1 MADAWTKDQDVLLQQ
16 MLLKHPATL
25 EKNERWRLI
34 SEGVP
39 GRSKKECAQ
48 RFNAIREVVVRQQGS
63 SDGRDGNDGGDKI
76 QSVSEEVPASAT
88 DKRGDVEINEPV
100 QDTTIRG
107 DDISKTRNS
116 GEPRIPNQR
125 QELPKSNDGKDNS
138 DANPTKRS
146 RNRTRRVE
154 DGGDECGH
162 DVDPDAA
169 EFISKAIATVSMDDS
184 STTNATA
191 NNGIGVKHKTIAIN
205 RNDNV
210 AAQGGD
216 KVVVQK
222 QRGKKKSAVTSN
234 VTSTQQQQQ
243 QPKQQQS
250 TNADKKKNKK
260 KKGNDRYPWRKSIP
274 VGLDDP
280 ISLEPLNKLPY
291 PPFAVVVEPPYIPI
305 RPGMWPPLPPD
316 TRPITSTVT
325 SNTTI
330 TDNKDKKEREMAV
343 LREQWGDKKVS
354 AILPKIKENERS
366 NDIIINSENSNIYG
380 RQVNLFDGRVL
391 AYYLV
396 STLQF
401 IDPFNRRDLTRG
413 ELQALDAYL
422 AYHRLGKARVVEA
435 YDCKGVTLSTA
446 GRAAQSATGRA
457 EILQQEAAAI
467 LGSFFT
473 RGGGGGGG
481 DQSNNERP
489 EPVTNSF
496 QRIYAAQQGGS
507 SRNNIQQGPPAL
519 HDVGIYEGE
528 GGGLLVI
535 DDDLN
540 PGLRSGIVETG
551 GSYSAHTNIA
561 ETHSHVAQIRDA
573 AFPSLSQ
580 VVMSVDAG
588 DAATRK
594 GPPQPSGTSKSLS
607 KIAKIVKKT
616 DLKQTERMIKAREDA
631 ERRANRMTF
640 FSPNSGTPAPSL
652 SSNITL
658 PTNPLPPSEAVL
670 ERNRNMAMALGVAP
684 STVRSAPTPGW
695 ARPVS
700 QTQSAVSVVDLGA
713 EFEKELDMNAVAN
726 YPDALLLEAKDR
738 MVELLKLE
746 SKWKKFLVDDKAA
759 SCSLKPM
766 NRPMRQFVHEYSD
779 FWKLHTESFD
789 PEGKRYIYCA
799 KLDDTCAPNPLLSE
813 AARKWRGHTT
823 TAPSGPN
830 SVSVDL
836 SLLPTGP
843 APKSSSS
850 AAIDGWRD
858 EQRVP
863 LKLAPRTLDGAKY
876 VPDSSMGGLTRTSS
890 TQLLSM
896 TSKRP
901 QPTRFT
907 ALHEKERPKMQLV
920 PRSIPTWDELEKRN
934 ISQSEWNDMTL
945 DQQEVILLE
954 MEEEERRKALQR
966 QRDQEKE
973 EVRVHRKM
981 NKSKKKQGTEEK
993 KQAILMSAFDS
1004 SDEEDNSSDSE
1015 WSEGVVAFNGSDDE

>member
-1 MADAWTKDQDVLLQQ
+1 MGIVLTLDSEVATRPSHRPFTNFESTLAMTIWTKEQDALLQH
-16 MLLKHPATL
+16 MLRLHPATL
-25 EKNERWRLI
+25 EKNDRWRLI
-34 SEGVP
+34 AEGVP
-39 GRSKKECAQ
+39 GRSKKECAH
-48 RFNAIREVVVRQQGS
+48 RFNAIREVVRQKGS
-63 SDGRDGNDGGDKI
+63 TSGRDGNDGNDG
-76 QSVSEEVPASAT
+76 SVFKERPGGVDNSGVSSRC
-88 DKRGDVEINEPV
+88 DKRGDVERETV

-107 DDISKTRNS
+107 DIISKNS
-116 GEPRIPNQR
+116 GEQRIQNQR

-138 DANPTKRS
+138 DANPTKRN
-146 RNRTRRVE
+146 RNRTRQKEEE
-154 DGGDECGH
+154 DGGDEYGH

-169 EFISKAIATVSMDDS
+169 DY
-184 STTNATA
+184 STTATA
-191 NNGIGVKHKTIAIN
+191 NNGIRVQQKPLANN
-205 RNDNV
+205 RNDN
-210 AAQGGD
+210 ALAQGGD
-216 KVVVQK
+216 KGVTQK
-222 QRGKKKSAVTSN
+222 LRGKKKPVSN
-234 VTSTQQQQQ
+234 NLTSTQQPQQ
-243 QPKQQQS
+243 QP
-250 TNADKKKNKK
+250 TNADKKKKNKRK
-260 KKGNDRYPWRKSIP
+260 TGIRYPWRKYIP

-316 TRPITSTVT
+316 TRPITSTAT

-330 TDNKDKKEREMAV
+330 TDIKDEREREMAV
-343 LREQWGDKKVS
+343 LREQWGEEKVS
-354 AILPKIKENERS
+354 AILPKIKDDERS
-366 NDIIINSENSNIYG
+366 NEIIINSENSNIYG

-422 AYHRLGKARVVEA
+422 ANHRLGKAGVVEA

-457 EILQQEAAAI
+457 EILQQEARSI
-467 LGSFFT
+467 MGSFFSH
-473 RGGGGGGG
+473 GGG

-489 EPVTNSF
+489 ESVTNSF

-507 SRNNIQQGPPAL
+507 SWNNIRQQGPPAL
-519 HDVGIYEGE
+519 HDVGIYLGE

-551 GSYSAHTNIA
+551 GSYSAHSNIA
-561 ETHSHVAQIRDA
+561 ETHSHAAQIHDVT
-573 AFPSLSQ
+573 FPSLPTTAEAVSTD
-580 VVMSVDAG
+580 SG
-588 DAATRK
+588 DAVTRK
-594 GPPQPSGTSKSLS
+594 SPPQPSGTSKSLS
-607 KIAKIVKKT
+607 KIAKVVMKT
-616 DLKQTERMIKAREDA
+616 DPKQAERMIKAREDA
-631 ERRANRMTF
+631 ERRAQMSRMTF
-640 FSPNSGTPAPSL
+640 FNPNTGIPALSP
-652 SSNITL
+652 SSNL
-658 PTNPLPPSEAVL
+658 PSEAVL

-684 STVRSAPTPGW
+684 STVRIAPTPGW

-700 QTQSAVSVVDLGA
+700 QQLSAVSVADLGA
-713 EFEKELDMNAVAN
+713 EFENELDINAVDN
-726 YPDALLLEAKDR
+726 YPDALILKAKDR

-766 NRPMRQFVHEYSD
+766 NRPMRLFVHEYSD

-789 PEGKRYIYCA
+789 PEGNRYIYCA
-799 KLDDTCAPNPLLSE
+799 KLDDTRAPNPLLSE
-813 AARKWRGHTT
+813 AARKWRGPT

-830 SVSVDL
+830 STTVDL

-843 APKSSSS
+843 APKLLTSAATS

-863 LKLAPRTLDGAKY
+863 LKLVPRTPDGAK
-876 VPDSSMGGLTRTSS
+876 PLSESSH
-890 TQLLSM
+890 LL
-896 TSKRP
+896 RP
-901 QPTRFT
+901 PPTRFT
-907 ALHEKERPKMQLV
+907 ALHEKERPKLQLV

-934 ISQSEWNDMTL
+934 ISQSEWNDMTP

-954 MEEEERRKALQR
+954 MEDEERRKALQR

-981 NKSKKKQGTEEK
+981 NKSKKKQGIEEK
-993 KQAILMSAFDS
+993 KQAILMNAFDS
-1004 SDEEDNSSDSE
+1004 SDEEDNSSDSD
-1015 WSEGVVAFNGSDDE
+1015 WSGGCSFNGSDNE